1 MRTHRSNLRKF
12 LLCAACLS
20 SAMLPAATVT
30 WDTSTTPGFQ
40 SGNGTWG
47 TNAFWS
53 ADGTTLL
60 PWVAGDVAVFQGE
73 AVAVTNTITVGSVQA
88 ISGMTFGSTTTF
100 GNWTISGDALN
111 LSAAATFTVNAGS
124 TSSIGNV
131 ISGGFGL
138 TKAGAGNLTLTGLN
152 TYTGTTTISAGT
164 LTVATGASMSSGALS
179 VATGANLVLNSN
191 ATTSVL
197 TGSGNVTIGN
207 GATLTLNTTSGNPQF
222 LGAFVG
228 SGSLV
233 KSGAGEVYLTGDN
246 SGFTGAVTV
255 NGGMISTQNAVSS
268 LGSGDITVTA
278 NATIG
283 TYNTMPVGRLNN
295 NLNVTAGTLTLGRNG
310 RTILGNDVIASGSGS
325 IVVGGGGVTVI
336 EKDIRN
342 IGTGTLSVASGTTLQ
357 LGGGGTTGTF
367 NGGLAFNQ
375 STGNL
380 AFNRSDNVTYSG
392 VLSGTGSLTQAGAG
406 NLTLTGLNTYTG
418 KTTVSAGTLTV
429 GTGGSLGSG
438 GVFLSGG
445 SIVGGS
451 LSVTALTATAGNYFG
466 VLTGTAGF
474 TKTGVGTLALGG
486 ANTFTGLT
494 TVAGGTLLVH
504 GSVGAVSVSSAATL
518 GGRGSVGATALASGG
533 NLAPGASVGTLT
545 LASLTASGGAS
556 LTFEFNDATAAA
568 GAGYDTAIITGN
580 LDLSGASSANK
591 INLRLMSLANP
602 LDSLA
607 GTPTAFAVGANYQ
620 FTLFRYGSLN
630 LGDNTSISDL
640 FTINTADFFDQ
651 TGAAVDSSNF
661 SISNDVNSGSV
672 VLAYTSPIP
681 EPSTYGLSLG
691 CLGLAIAAVRRRR
704 RMTV

>member
-1 MRTHRSNLRKF
+1 MLFAAALLSLRP
-12 LLCAACLS
+12 LS
-20 SAMLPAATVT
+20 AATVT
-30 WDTSTTPGFQ
+30 WDTSTTAGFQ

-47 TNAFWS
+47 TNALWS

-73 AVAVTNTITVGSVQA
+73 PVAVTNAITVGSVQN
-88 ISGMTFGSTTTF
+88 ISGITFGSTTTS
-100 GNWTISGDALN
+100 GNWTISGSTLN
-111 LSAAATFTVNAGS
+111 LSAAATFTVNASS

-138 TKAGAGNLTLTGLN
+138 TKAGEGVLTLGGLN
-152 TYTGTTTISAGT
+152 TYTGSTTVAAGT
-164 LTVATGASMSSGALS
+164 LTLATGASMSSGALS
-179 VATGANLVLNSN
+179 VAAGANLILNSN
-191 ATTSVL
+191 ATTSAL

-207 GATLTLNTTSGNPQF
+207 GAALTLNTTSGEPQF
-222 LGAFVG
+222 LGVFAG
-228 SGSLV
+228 SGNLV

-283 TYNTMPVGRLNN
+283 THNTMPVGRLNN
-295 NLNVTAGTLTLGRNG
+295 KLNVTAGTLTLGRNG

-325 IVVGGGGVTVI
+325 IVVGGGGVAVI
-336 EKDIRN
+336 EKDISN
-342 IGTGTLSVASGTTLQ
+342 VGTGTLSVAAGSTLQ
-357 LGGGGTTGTF
+357 LGNGGTTGTF

-375 STGNL
+375 SAGNL

-392 VLSGTGSLTQAGAG
+392 VLSGTGSLTQAGVG
-406 NLTLTGLNTYTG
+406 NLTLTGANTYTG
-418 KTTVSAGTLTV
+418 STTVSAGTLTL
-429 GTGGSLGSG
+429 GTGGSLGTG
-438 GVFLSGG
+438 GVVLSGG
-445 SIVGGS
+445 SIVGGA
-451 LSVTALTATAGNYFG
+451 LSVTRLTATAGSYSG

-504 GSVGAVSVSSAATL
+504 GSVGAVSVGSAATL

-556 LTFEFNDATAAA
+556 LTFEFNNATAAA
-568 GAGYDTAIITGN
+568 GVGYDTAIITGN

-630 LGDNTSISDL
+630 LGGNTTISDL
-640 FTINTADFFDQ
+640 FTINTADFSDQ
-651 TGAAVDSSNF
+651 TGAAVASSNF
-661 SISNDVNSGSV
+661 SIANDASNQSL
-672 VLAYTSPIP
+672 VLSYTSPIP

-691 CLGLAIAAVRRRR
+691 CLGLAIAAGRRRR